1 MSERFLSR
9 LAGELATCGVHGS
22 DAQRVLAE
30 ARDHLL
36 EAAAAGEA
44 DAGECFGDPAEI
56 ARLVASELAT
66 ARARRAT
73 FASFAA
79 LALTGVVYGL
89 VFVLQGAAG
98 GPPDIFGGRI
108 GAVGPIA
115 GIAMVVLPQLAFV
128 SGCLALLRALRL
140 GRTPAAG
147 RAELG
152 LLRARSRVALV
163 AASGTLLA
171 LVAYSL
177 DFAGDL
183 GGWWVAT
190 TVGACVLLLV
200 PLAGADLLVTRSA
213 RPLPAFEGE
222 AGDVFDDLAP
232 IIRRTPIGR
241 LDLADHPWPFALLC
255 AAVVGGLAFAAGWYA
270 EGDPGSGLVRGG
282 FEAAAFVISF
292 AALGRKLGLRRSN

>member
-1 MSERFLSR
+1 MSERFFSR

-22 DAQRVLAE
+22 DAQRVVVE

-44 DAGECFGDPAEI
+44 DPEECFGDPAEI

-66 ARARRAT
+66 TRARRAT

-108 GAVGPIA
+108 GAIGPIA

-140 GRTPAAG
+140 GRAPAAG

-163 AASGTLLA
+163 AAAGTLLA

-177 DFAGDL
+177 DFAGEL
-183 GGWWVAT
+183 GGWWAAT
-190 TVGACVLLLV
+190 TVGVCVLLIV

-232 IIRRTPIGR
+232 VLRRTPIGR

-255 AAVVGGLAFAAGWYA
+255 GAVIGGLAFAAGWYA
-270 EGDPGSGLVRGG
+270 EGDPGSGLLRGG
-282 FEAAAFVISF
+282 FEVISFVICF